1 MNLSRVT
8 CRFDELRQ
16 KRVKSLVR
24 KMSLGDGF
32 AVWLGMDDI
41 PKVIFPRGVWRVL
54 RKLSHWRGQQIARY
68 LSHGTPFNVDGRGWR
83 SESFTAKWR
92 RA

>member
-1 MNLSRVT
+1 MKLSCVT
-8 CRFDELRQ
+8 YRFDELRQ

-54 RKLSHWRGQQIARY
+54 RKLSHWRGKLIPRY
-68 LSHGTPFNVDGRGWR
+68 LSHVTPFNLDGTGWR
-83 SESFTAKWR
+83 SERFTAEWR